1 MPVLISCCMYVLVS
15 MCLCV
20 CVCVNINLLGP
31 GLLLILGRNLVLQ
44 VILVVQNTALPFGHR
59 FLLTYPDLISHLSWD
74 KQINNTTK
82 DNSSNNLPD

>member
-1 MPVLISCCMYVLVS
+1 MPVLISCFMYVLVS
-15 MCLCV
+15 MSV

-82 DNSSNNLPD
+82 NNSSNNLPD

>member
-15 MCLCV
+15 MSV

-82 DNSSNNLPD
+82 DNSSNNSPD